1 MDFQKTPLKMVDT
14 NKNKNQIR
22 TKNMYSEL
30 ETRITNSNENCY
42 YLNLGYWKNTNQT
55 KVACEQMIDQVIQFA
70 PIQENQTLLDVG
82 YGYGDQDIYLA
93 KKIPHITIH
102 GLNIIDNQVKKAQEK
117 VIENEISDQIFLEKG
132 DATELKYND
141 NTFDTIIA
149 IESAFQ
155 FNTREKFFEEA
166 YRTLKKNGILCLA
179 DCLPNAK
186 TKNSDLEIRSERIGI
201 PIKNQYGITTYIE
214 ILKKIG
220 FNSIAYIDISENVIP
235 YSATEISNKNGWR
248 TETTV
253 NLPKESNVLDNLIQN
268 FNESTTIEKYYLI
281 KAVK

>member
-1 MDFQKTPLKMVDT
+1 MEFQKTHLNMLDT
-14 NKNKNQIR
+14 KKDENQIQ
-22 TKNMYSEL
+22 TKNMYSRL
-30 ETRITNSNENCY
+30 ETRITNSLANCY
-42 YLNLGYWKNTNQT
+42 YLNLGYWKNTNET

-82 YGYGDQDIYLA
+82 YGYGDQDIFIA
-93 KKIPHITIH
+93 KKIPHVTIH

-117 VIENEISDQIFLEKG
+117 IIENKLSDRIFLKKG
-132 DATELKYND
+132 DATSLEYND
-141 NTFDTIIA
+141 NTFNTIIA

-186 TKNSDLEIRSERIGI
+186 TKNSDLEIRSERVGI

-220 FNSIAYIDISENVIP
+220 FNSIEYIDISENVIP

-253 NLPKESNVLDNLIQN
+253 NLPKESNVLDYLIQN